1 MCCNFCRIPIIDY
14 HWHCSCCA
22 YDLCLNCCQDLQEAS
37 MPGVKGEVVEN
48 QIGEDSR
55 EEETKLEQ
63 PKLSKVRLNL
73 ADIFSNWKANGDGSI
88 PCPPKE
94 YGGCGHSS
102 LNLSRIFKMNW
113 VAKLVKN
120 AEEMVSGCRVNDA
133 VSLGKTGLNDPRLSQ
148 YAHRED
154 SDNFLYCASSED
166 IKSDGIDN
174 FKGHWLRGEPIII
187 EKVFDS
193 SSISNWDPMI
203 IWRGI
208 RETADEKLKDENR
221 RVKAINCFDW
231 SEVDIELSQFMK
243 GYSKGRINENGM
255 PEMLKLIDWPSPSA
269 SEEFLLYQRPEFI
282 SKLPLLEYIHSKFGL
297 LNVAAKLP
305 HYSLQNEVGPKI
317 FISYGTCEE
326 LGRHNSV
333 INLHFNMRDMVY
345 LLVHACEV
353 KLKGLLKTKIENT
366 QKSFEESEVKESSGN
381 LQMVMGEDTRP
392 DLSLLGQNVENEYGA
407 RLASDED
414 ESTADHGH
422 ETTPM
427 IEEDTAN
434 CEQSERDGVDVSEKS
449 HLGVLWDVFRRQDV
463 QKLTEYLRIRWQE
476 IGKLNETNIFV
487 TSPFYDGTLFLNGDH
502 KRKLKEEFGIEPWSF
517 EQHLGQAVFIPAGC
531 PFQVRN
537 LQSTVQL
544 GLDFLSPESL
554 GEAVRLADE
563 IRCLPNDHEAK
574 LQVLEVGQGK
584 FSLEVGKISLYAAS
598 SAIKE
603 IQKLVLDPKL
613 GAELGFEDPNL
624 TAAVSENLE
633 KMTTRR
639 QVTCA

>member
-1 MCCNFCRIPIIDY
+1 
-14 HWHCSCCA
+14 
-22 YDLCLNCCQDLQEAS
+22 

-120 AEEMVSGCRVNDA
+120 AEEMVSSCRVNDA

-154 SDNFLYCASSED
+154 SHNFLYCTSSED

-187 EKVFDS
+187 KKVFDS

-203 IWRGI
+203 TWRGI

-221 RVKAINCFDW
+221 RMKAINCFDW

-353 KLKGLLKTKIENT
+353 KLKGLQKTKIENT
-366 QKSFEESEVKESSGN
+366 QKSFEESEVKESSED

-434 CEQSERDGVDVSEKS
+434 CEQSERDGVDVSEKT

-463 QKLTEYLRIRWQE
+463 QKLTEYLRIHWQE

-537 LQSTVQL
+537 LQLVFFSTVQL

-563 IRCLPNDHEAK
+563 IRCLLNDHEAK
-574 LQVLEVGQGK
+574 LQVM
-584 FSLEVGKISLYAAS
+584 EVGKISLYTAS

-633 KMTTRR
+633 KMTKRR

>member
-1 MCCNFCRIPIIDY
+1 M
-14 HWHCSCCA
+14 A
-22 YDLCLNCCQDLQEAS
+22 
-37 MPGVKGEVVEN
+37 GVKGEVVEN

-94 YGGCGHSS
+94 YGGFGHSS

-187 EKVFDS
+187 KKVFDS

-221 RVKAINCFDW
+221 SVKAINCFDW

-243 GYSKGRINENGM
+243 GYSEGRINENGM

-317 FISYGTCEE
+317 FISYGTYEE

-353 KLKGLLKTKIENT
+353 KLKGLQKTKIENT
-366 QKSFEESEVKESSGN
+366 QKSFEESEVKESSGD

-392 DLSLLGQNVENEYGA
+392 DLSLL
-407 RLASDED
+407 
-414 ESTADHGH
+414 
-422 ETTPM
+422 
-427 IEEDTAN
+427 EDTAN
-434 CEQSERDGVDVSEKS
+434 CEQSERDGVDVSEKT

-463 QKLTEYLRIRWQE
+463 PKLTEYLRIHWQE

-574 LQVLEVGQGK
+574 LQV
-584 FSLEVGKISLYAAS
+584 FEVGKISLYAAS